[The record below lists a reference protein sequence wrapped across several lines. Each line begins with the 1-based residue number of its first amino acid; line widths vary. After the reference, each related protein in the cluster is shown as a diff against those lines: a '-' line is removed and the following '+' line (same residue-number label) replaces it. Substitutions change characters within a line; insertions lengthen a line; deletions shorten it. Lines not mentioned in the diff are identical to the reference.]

1 MNDPNP
7 NDRVKLIAEVPRWF
21 AELLQPYLD
30 LACDERFIDGSPVTA
45 LACVAFAC
53 NGGVMAPVCRGN
65 NLHRPSITDADEAVG
80 SAMQR
85 ELVAAGTLAGT
96 IESFATD
103 RMVPKMAGIMCSED
117 PPCEECLAYCRGVV
131 DEHRQSA
138 MEGTFHDKLE
148 SHDVI
153 GQLKQRNLDD
163 FKTGEAT

>member
-53 NGGVMAPVCRGN
+53 NGRVLAPVCRGN
-65 NLHRPSITDADEAVG
+65 NLHRVSITDVDEAVG
-80 SAMQR
+80 SALKR

-96 IESFATD
+96 TESFATD
-103 RMVPKMAGIMCSED
+103 RMVPRMAGIMCSEES
-117 PPCEECLAYCRGVV
+117 PCEECIEYCQRVV
-131 DEHRQSA
+131 DEHRDYA
-138 MEGTFHDKLE
+138 KDGKFHDSLDPN
-148 SHDVI
+148 DVI
-153 GQLKQRNLDD
+153 GQLKQRNTGD
-163 FKTGEAT
+163 FKAGEAT